1 MRKLILVTN
10 ELSGGGAERVMSV
23 IANDFVKRGI
33 EVIFLVLKETQGEY
47 PLDFRIKIIYKKKNK
62 SRDILGQIRFV
73 RYIMKRNPEA
83 TVLSFFTHQ
92 NLYSILASIG
102 LKNRVIV
109 SERND
114 PSHSINGKWKKII
127 RNVLYSCS
135 LCDGVVF
142 QTYGAAKYFS
152 KKIQM
157 KSTIIANPLK
167 EDLPEKYDGVRKNTI
182 VSFGR
187 FEPQKNYEMLIRAFA
202 EFVKMYSDYVLVLYG
217 KGSQQH
223 TLMELAD
230 DLNISEKVIF
240 AGFSKN
246 VHKEIID
253 AGIFVLPSNYEGLSN
268 SMLEAMAIGL
278 PVICTDCPPG
288 GARMYIEHN
297 KNGMLVPVGGTE
309 ELTKAL
315 KYMAENKQ
323 LAYRMGNEAYKV
335 RYELDSKKICKQWE
349 SILFPKEINQ

>member
-33 EVIFLVLKETQGEY
+33 EVIFLVLKKTQGEY
-47 PLDFRIKIIYKKKNK
+47 PLDPRIKIIYKEQNK

-73 RYIMKRNPEA
+73 RYVMKRNPGA

-142 QTYGAAKYFS
+142 QTYGAAKYFP

-167 EDLPEKYDGVRKNTI
+167 EGLPEKYDGVRKNTI

-230 DLNISEKVIF
+230 DLSISEKVIF